1 MARSNIITG
10 LDIGSNNIKL
20 LIAEKK
26 PGEKKFNILFK
37 GEEPSLGVRRGVVID
52 IDKVSRAIQILIDK
66 ARVETGEKVDSAF
79 VNIGGSHLCSNSS
92 QGMVAVSRADR
103 NISKEDIDRVLDE
116 AAKALPLSS
125 NQEILETFA
134 KEFIIDNLAG
144 IKEAEGLEGNRLET
158 EILVLSCFLPYKKNL
173 VQAVLNADVQVL
185 DIVPSAIAASSAV
198 LSQRQKELGVA
209 VLDIGG
215 GTSDLAVFQEGDLV
229 HLAVLPIGSANITSD
244 IAIGLKVDVDI
255 AEVIKIKQ
263 GICFFKGKDKK
274 EKIEIDN
281 GEILTFSQK
290 SLARI
295 IDARVSEI
303 FNEVQKELKKI
314 SKQNFLPAGIVLTG
328 GGVKIPKIIELA
340 KKELKMPCRLGK
352 INDHWEAD
360 EDLSY
365 AVTCGLA
372 LKGFDSEEFES
383 RKRKTAFSGSFFSR
397 IKKILKNFLP

>member
-1 MARSNIITG
+1 MAKSNIITG

-26 PGEKKFNILFK
+26 PTEKSFNVLFK
-37 GEEPSLGVRRGVVID
+37 GEESSLGVRRGVIID
-52 IDKVSRAIQILIDK
+52 VDKVSRIIQILIDK
-66 ARVETGEKVDSAF
+66 ARVETGEKIDSAF
-79 VNIGGSHLCSNSS
+79 VNIGGSHLCCSSS

-125 NQEILETFA
+125 NQEILEIFA

-173 VQAVLNADVQVL
+173 VQAVLNVDIQVL
-185 DIVPSAIAASSAV
+185 DIIPSAIAASSAV
-198 LSQRQKELGVA
+198 LSQRQKELGIA

-215 GTSDLAVFQEGDLV
+215 GTSDLAVFQEGELV

-255 AEVIKIKQ
+255 AEAIKIKQ
-263 GICFFKGKDKK
+263 GICLFKGKDKK

-290 SLARI
+290 SLAKI
-295 IDARVSEI
+295 IEARVSEI
-303 FNEVQKELKKI
+303 FN
-314 SKQNFLPAGIVLTG
+314 
-328 GGVKIPKIIELA
+328 
-340 KKELKMPCRLGK
+340 
-352 INDHWEAD
+352 
-360 EDLSY
+360 
-365 AVTCGLA
+365 
-372 LKGFDSEEFES
+372 
-383 RKRKTAFSGSFFSR
+383 
-397 IKKILKNFLP
+397 